1 VSTREGLS
9 ASSQKRAPAAARH
22 APESDVKPGES
33 PDAETVLFAAPK
45 FLAEPETEIF
55 LPGQFD
61 EIEAIGKTAVRD
73 DAEPSLPLNN
83 PPLPASASRRVWIS
97 RLVLLCI
104 LVIQALLSL
113 RMRNTAFEDEALYAY
128 VGHLEI
134 AHWLHGSSLQGNYPS
149 YFSGAPVLYPPLSA
163 VADSVGGLAA
173 ARAVSLVAML
183 GTTTLLYSL
192 TRRLFNERVAL
203 CAAVVFSV
211 TEPTLYLGH
220 LATYDAP
227 ALFLLALATWLVV
240 RTADFRWP
248 VYLLAAPIASLAVAT
263 KYASFLF
270 VPSIVAIAS
279 LAAWPASRRRAI
291 VAPLALSATIAA
303 LIAGAIHLGGAS
315 YRTGIDLTTLER
327 FLGTTSTR
335 TLLWDSIQWAG
346 VPFALAVIGAIS
358 YTFRPY
364 NEPGEMFAPGGPRV
378 RRALLG
384 AVMAGSALLA
394 PAEQIR
400 IHTLTS
406 LQKHVGFGLFLAA
419 PIVGVGFARL
429 IGDHFRRAQIGVA
442 VWGVA
447 MALGMTQANNLFD
460 SWPNSTTFVADMARY
475 LKPGAHY
482 LVEVDEVPIYYLR
495 NRADAQPRQ
504 FSSTYFFSY
513 TDSQGQILTGNS
525 AYIAALKAGYFR
537 VVAYNY
543 QSTPAV
549 DAVIAKTLAADDDYR
564 LANSISN
571 GNDTVT
577 QYIWVRVTPTA
588 DPKASHRSGT
598 SKQKH
603 YQIGTRRAI
612 SSPAG
617 T

>member
-1 VSTREGLS
+1 
-9 ASSQKRAPAAARH
+9 
-22 APESDVKPGES
+22 
-33 PDAETVLFAAPK
+33 VLFAAPK
-45 FLAEPETEIF
+45 FLSEPETEIF

-61 EIEAIGKTAVRD
+61 EIEEADKPAPTATAA
-73 DAEPSLPLNN
+73 AEPTPSVPD
-83 PPLPASASRRVWIS
+83 PPPARAPRRVRIS

-104 LVIQALLSL
+104 LALQALLTL
-113 RMRNTAFEDEALYAY
+113 RMHNTAFEDEALYAY

-163 VADSVGGLAA
+163 VADAVGGLAA

-183 GTTTLLYSL
+183 GTTTLLYAL
-192 TRRLFNERVAL
+192 TRRLFNERVGL

-240 RTADFRWP
+240 RSVAFRWP

-270 VPSIVAIAS
+270 VPSIIVIAG
-279 LAAWPASRRRAI
+279 LAAWPVSRRRAI
-291 VAPLALSATIAA
+291 VAPLALTGTIAA
-303 LIAGAIHLGGAS
+303 LLAAAIHVAGAS
-315 YRTGIDLTTLER
+315 YRVGIDLTTLDR
-327 FLGTTSTR
+327 FLGTTSAR
-335 TLLWDSIQWAG
+335 TLLWDSVQWAG
-346 VPFALAVIGAIS
+346 LPVALAVIGAIS
-358 YTFRPY
+358 YTFRPF
-364 NEPGEMFAPGGPRV
+364 NEPGEIFAPGGPRI

-406 LQKHVGFGLFLAA
+406 LEKHIGFGLFLAA
-419 PIVGVGFARL
+419 PIIGVGFARL
-429 IGDHFRRAQIGVA
+429 IGDHFRRTQIAVA
-442 VWGVA
+442 VWGTT

-460 SWPNSTTFVADMARY
+460 SWPNSTVFVADMAHY

-495 NRADAQPRQ
+495 HRADAQPRQ
-504 FSSTYFFSY
+504 FSSTYFFAY
-513 TDSQGQILTGNS
+513 KDSQGQTLTGNP
-525 AYIAALKAGYFR
+525 AYIAALKAGYFQ
-537 VVAYNY
+537 VVGYNY
-543 QSTPAV
+543 QTTPAV
-549 DAVIAKTLAADDDYR
+549 DAVIAKTLAADDHYR
-564 LANSISN
+564 LADAISN

-577 QYIWVRVTPTA
+577 QYIWVRVTPTTHA
-588 DPKASHRSGT
+588 QASQQ
-598 SKQKH
+598 SKTARQKH
-603 YQIGTRRAI
+603 YRTDTRRAI
-612 SSPAG
+612 SSPGG